1 MEFFSLVIPLLPLL
15 LKTNMVKFRAK
26 EYICGLKLGNYFKQR
41 LVCIAV
47 VLVKNFAVERSG
59 LTAFT
64 QLKLLIEYLIAPHNV
79 KIRLCIMTVS

>member
-1 MEFFSLVIPLLPLL
+1 
-15 LKTNMVKFRAK
+15 
-26 EYICGLKLGNYFKQR
+26 LGNYFKQR

-47 VLVKNFAVERSG
+47 VLIKNLAVERSG

-79 KIRLCIMTVS
+79 KLRLRIMTVS